1 MFATRKTRSGSVWR
15 RRSGN
20 SEKRCEDASHSKK
33 FRKTRMGSPGILQIG
48 TVRSA
53 VRTPLRGVP
62 TVVRFAFASLC
73 LSGINL
79 TQLAAATDARAD
91 EKPFSLSAIV
101 MANHPVNQCV
111 PTKALGAGVDGHERD
126 ECARMFTDKNIAE
139 MRSAGF
145 GPLTYRLRTELA
157 GEVWHWN
164 PRGTWS
170 NPANQCGY
178 WISDDSLAEPINL
191 SYGYRLPRRGNTID
205 QANDDGYSRITDG
218 NEESFWKSN
227 PYLDSHFTGEAD
239 DAHPQWVVIDLGASR
254 PVNAIR
260 IHWGAPYARQYRVEY
275 WSGDDPMHL
284 HADRKDE
291 WRLFPSGALNRGS
304 GGDESVRLCAKP
316 LAVRFVR
323 VVMSRSSQASA
334 QISDDI
340 RDRLG
345 FAIREIELGSVDPP
359 APHSGRASSRNH
371 FHDYIRH
378 APGRYGQTVIYVS
391 STDPWHRAED
401 IDYKIEQPG
410 LDFILRSALTNGLPV
425 LVPVGVLF
433 DTPENAA
440 AEISYLRQYPL
451 EGIELGEEP
460 DGQWASPE
468 DYAALYAGVARRL
481 AAMNPRLKLG
491 GPSLQNFDGQ
501 LLTWPDTSGNR
512 SWMTRF
518 LKCVRSA
525 GVPFDFFS
533 FEFYPFDNVCTDAAP
548 KLLQTPKRLGEMMTS
563 LRADGVP
570 AAIPWLMTEYG
581 YSVFA
586 GRHEVDIE
594 GALFN
599 ADTVGTFLTLGGSNP
614 YLYGY
619 EPNYLEDELQCSWGN
634 LMILQLNPNSA
645 ELNRLSSYYGAQLIT
660 KEWMQ
665 PTNGTHEIFPV
676 SVSSATLTPTP
687 SLARERRTTKSP
699 VRVDPQ
705 KPTGSSAVSV
715 YAVRRPD
722 KQWGLL
728 AINKDPMRTA
738 QLSLEFDFSGARPQA
753 TFVGSVDVIRFS
765 RDQYEWHEDGP
776 NGHPIRS
783 LPPAHFTQEASSFYE
798 LPPYSL
804 TVLRGK
810 FPD

>member
-1 MFATRKTRSGSVWR
+1 MNFA
-15 RRSGN
+15 
-20 SEKRCEDASHSKK
+20 
-33 FRKTRMGSPGILQIG
+33 
-48 TVRSA
+48 RSA
-53 VRTPLRGVP
+53 ASRRPSEFGVRC
-62 TVVRFAFASLC
+62 VRASLC
-73 LSGINL
+73 LAGMNL
-79 TQLAAATDARAD
+79 IQLTAATEVRAD
-91 EKPFSLSAIV
+91 EKPFAVSAVVI
-101 MANHPVNQCV
+101 ADHPVNQCV
-111 PTKALGAGVDGHERD
+111 PTKALGAGVDGHQRD

-170 NPANQCGY
+170 NPVHQCGY

-239 DAHPQWVVIDLGASR
+239 DAHPQWVVIDLGAAR

-260 IHWGAPYARQYRVEY
+260 IHWGTPYAQQYRVEY

-291 WRLFPSGALNRGS
+291 WRPFPNGALNRES
-304 GGDESVRLCAKP
+304 GGDESVRLCAKALP
-316 LAVRFVR
+316 VRFVR

-334 QISDDI
+334 QMSDDI

-345 FAIREIELGSVDPP
+345 FAIREIELGSID
-359 APHSGRASSRNH
+359 SRNR
-371 FHDYIRH
+371 FHDHIRH
-378 APGRYGQTVIYVS
+378 AADRYRQTVIYVS

-425 LVPVGVLF
+425 LVPVGVLY
-433 DTPENAA
+433 DTPENAT
-440 AEISYLRQYPL
+440 AEISYLCKGQYPL

-468 DYAALYAGVARRL
+468 DYAALYAGVARTV
-481 AAMNPRLKLG
+481 AALNPRLKLG
-491 GPSLQNFDGQ
+491 GPSLQNFEGQ
-501 LLTWPDTSGNR
+501 LLTWPDASGNR
-512 SWMTRF
+512 SWMNRS
-518 LKCVRSA
+518 LKYIHNA
-525 GVPFDFFS
+525 GCPFDFFS
-533 FEFYPFDNVCTDAAP
+533 FEFYPFDNICADAAP
-548 KLLQTPKRLGEMMTS
+548 QLLQTPKRLGEMMTS

-570 AAIPWLMTEYG
+570 TAIPWLMTEYG

-599 ADTVGTFLTLGGSNP
+599 ADTVGTFLTLGGSKP

-619 EPNYLEDELQCSWGN
+619 EPNYLEDELKCSWGN
-634 LMILQLNPNSA
+634 LMMLQLNPNND
-645 ELNRLSSYYGAQLIT
+645 ELNRLSVYYATQLTT

-665 PTNGTHEIFPV
+665 PIDEPHEIFPINV
-676 SVSSATLTPTP
+676 KQAKASS
-687 SLARERRTTKSP
+687 
-699 VRVDPQ
+699 
-705 KPTGSSAVSV
+705 SSAVSV

-722 KQWGLL
+722 KQWALL
-728 AINKDPMRTA
+728 AINKLPNRTA
-738 QLSLEFDFSGARPQA
+738 RLSVQFNFSRARTQV
-753 TFVGSVDVIRFS
+753 TFAGSVDVIQFS
-765 RDQYEWHEDGP
+765 RDQYEWHDDGP
-776 NGHPIRS
+776 NGHPTRS
-783 LPPAHFTQEASSFYE
+783 LPPTRFTQEASSFYD

-804 TVLRGK
+804 TVLRAK
-810 FPD
+810 LPD

>member
-1 MFATRKTRSGSVWR
+1 MSPSDWR
-15 RRSGN
+15 TFGV
-20 SEKRCEDASHSKK
+20 RCV
-33 FRKTRMGSPGILQIG
+33 L
-48 TVRSA
+48 
-53 VRTPLRGVP
+53 
-62 TVVRFAFASLC
+62 ASL
-73 LSGINL
+73 SWIGIV
-79 TQLAAATDARAD
+79 QLMSLIEAYAD
-91 EKPFSLSAIV
+91 EKPFAVSAVVI
-101 MANHPVNQCV
+101 ANNPVNQCV
-111 PTKALGAGVDGHERD
+111 PTKTLGAGVDGHERD

-139 MRSAGF
+139 MRLAGF

-170 NPANQCGY
+170 NPVHRCGY

-227 PYLDSHFTGEAD
+227 PHLDSHFTGQAD
-239 DAHPQWVVIDLGASR
+239 DAHPQWVVIDLGATT
-254 PVNAIR
+254 PVNCIR
-260 IHWGAPYARQYRVEY
+260 IHWGAPYARQYRIEY
-275 WSGDDPMHL
+275 WSGEDSMHL
-284 HADRKDE
+284 HANRKDE
-291 WRLFPSGALNRGS
+291 WRLFPNGALNRGS
-304 GGDESVRLCAKP
+304 GGDESVRLSAKVLP
-316 LAVRFVR
+316 VRFVR

-334 QISDDI
+334 PMSDDI

-345 FAIREIELGSVDPP
+345 FAIREIQLGSID
-359 APHSGRASSRNH
+359 SRNR

-378 APGRYGQTVIYVS
+378 AADRYRQTVIYVS

-425 LVPVGVLF
+425 LVPVGVLY
-433 DTPENAA
+433 DTPENAV
-440 AEISYLRQYPL
+440 AEISYLLKRQYPL

-468 DYAALYAGVARRL
+468 DYAALYTGVARRL
-481 AAMNPRLKLG
+481 AALNPRLKLG
-491 GPSLQNFDGQ
+491 GPSLQNFEEQ
-501 LLTWPDTSGNR
+501 LVAWPDASGNR
-512 SWMTRF
+512 SWMNRF
-518 LKCVRSA
+518 LNYIHAA

-533 FEFYPFDNVCTDAAP
+533 FEFYPHDNICADAAP
-548 KLLQTPKRLGEMMTS
+548 QLLQSAKRLGVMMTS

-570 AAIPWLMTEYG
+570 RAIPWLLTEYG

-599 ADTVGTFLTLGGSNP
+599 ADTVGTFLTRGGAKP

-619 EPNYLEDELQCSWGN
+619 EPNDLQDELKCSWGN
-634 LMILQLNPNSA
+634 LMMLQLNPNNDQ
-645 ELNRLSSYYGAQLIT
+645 LNRLSAYYGAQLIT

-665 PTNGTHEIFPV
+665 PIHETHDIFPV
-676 SVSSATLTPTP
+676 TIKPM
-687 SLARERRTTKSP
+687 
-699 VRVDPQ
+699 
-705 KPTGSSAVSV
+705 KPTLLFAVSV

-722 KQWGLL
+722 KQWALL
-728 AINKDPMRTA
+728 AINKDPKR
-738 QLSLEFDFSGARPQA
+738 SARLNVLFNSPGTRRQVGFA
-753 TFVGSVDVIRFS
+753 GSVDVTQFS
-765 RDQYEWHEDGP
+765 REQYLWYDNGP

-783 LPPAHFTQEASSFYE
+783 LPPAQFTQEVSSFYD

-810 FPD
+810 IPD

>member
-1 MFATRKTRSGSVWR
+1 MRGRIALGKQSVRNSSSDQPRFAKAFGLP
-15 RRSGN
+15 RRSLAKAGV
-20 SEKRCEDASHSKK
+20 RC
-33 FRKTRMGSPGILQIG
+33 L
-48 TVRSA
+48 
-53 VRTPLRGVP
+53 L
-62 TVVRFAFASLC
+62 ASLSWIGIVQL
-73 LSGINL
+73 LS
-79 TQLAAATDARAD
+79 QAEARDD
-91 EKPFSLSAIV
+91 EKPFAVSAVVI
-101 MANHPVNQCV
+101 ADHPVNQCV
-111 PTKALGAGVDGHERD
+111 PTKALGAGVDGHERN

-170 NPANQCGY
+170 NPVLQCGY

-304 GGDESVRLCAKP
+304 GGDEYVRLCAKP

-410 LDFILRSALTNGLPV
+410 LDFILRSA
-425 LVPVGVLF
+425 
-433 DTPENAA
+433 
-440 AEISYLRQYPL
+440 
-451 EGIELGEEP
+451 
-460 DGQWASPE
+460 
-468 DYAALYAGVARRL
+468 
-481 AAMNPRLKLG
+481 
-491 GPSLQNFDGQ
+491 
-501 LLTWPDTSGNR
+501 
-512 SWMTRF
+512 
-518 LKCVRSA
+518 

-586 GRHEVDIE
+586 GRHDVDIE

-705 KPTGSSAVSV
+705 KPTGSSAFSV
-715 YAVRRPD
+715 YAVDRKSTRP
-722 KQWGLL
+722 
-728 AINKDPMRTA
+728 N
-738 QLSLEFDFSGARPQA
+738 
-753 TFVGSVDVIRFS
+753 
-765 RDQYEWHEDGP
+765 
-776 NGHPIRS
+776 
-783 LPPAHFTQEASSFYE
+783 SSHQI
-798 LPPYSL
+798 
-804 TVLRGK
+804 
-810 FPD
+810 